1 MNIRLFVA
9 LFAISLLSLPA
20 TAQLDPGPDGI
31 GLYADMDGYINSA
44 MLEDG
49 MLELNLLVMGLTTE
63 TGIQAWELGIRCEG
77 PISLMGFSLPYDGY
91 NFSTL
96 PDMVMGVFG
105 DPLPQAPVMYLATL
119 TFMVSGAGNGRHLHP
134 EQLPVRSRQ
143 HAERSAML
151 RVPARSRS
159 EGLLS
164 CLGQHRSAGFPRQR
178 RGARERGGVQ
188 SERRQGS
195 VSLEHY
201 A

>member
-119 TFMVSGAGNGRHLHP
+119 TFMVSGP
-134 EQLPVRSRQ
+134 ETADIYIQNSSLFDHGSMLNDLPCYAFLPDHDLKAFYPASGSIDLPVFRVNGEAPVSV
-143 HAERSAML
+143 EESSLSAVKAL
-151 RVPARSRS
+151 YR
-159 EGLLS
+159 
-164 CLGQHRSAGFPRQR
+164 
-178 RGARERGGVQ
+178 
-188 SERRQGS
+188 
-195 VSLEHY
+195 
-201 A
+201 